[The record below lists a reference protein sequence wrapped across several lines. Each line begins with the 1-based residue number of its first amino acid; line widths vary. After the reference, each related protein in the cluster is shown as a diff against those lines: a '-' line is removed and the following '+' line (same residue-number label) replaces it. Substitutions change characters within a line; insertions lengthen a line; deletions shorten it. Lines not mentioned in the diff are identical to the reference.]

1 MNIPFNKP
9 HLMNKESLYM
19 GHAIQ
24 KVMNMQERLFVFL
37 FLLSVFLLNEVL
49 GVSGIDMTDEGFL
62 LSAYQQ
68 MFNDPQSTGM
78 MSCYNTLL
86 LGGLWNVLFGKLG
99 IIGFRMFA
107 ALLMTIISAFVY
119 YLCREVVGR
128 WWIFIG
134 LIMVF
139 LGGKYIFVF
148 HYNHTSALV
157 SIIIAFFLF
166 KSVTKNNAWYML
178 MAGVSLGFGVLFRV
192 PNICMCAFILI
203 LVPYYIHSR
212 DFKLLMRMFGF
223 AVLGFVIG
231 MVINLGLVVA
241 LRHQEYLIASFTGL
255 FASLDSAEDKHGMM
269 NLIITYVDQF
279 KSLLRYMSIIAIWP
293 IMLWFVC
300 KYETNNRLK
309 KFGVILLSACF
320 VYTIYDLCSEND
332 ASAIHLQ
339 LLYPIC
345 CAILLLTALKRRE
358 DAKVHYIITLSFLTM
373 FVLPLGSDY
382 GVHTVGAYSMYLAM
396 PLSIG
401 FLWREI
407 HLLAPEY
414 KKVFRSVVIVSM
426 LMVLMLTSYY
436 TLRGCYRDSGFRFRM
451 TASVKESVVPTTLT
465 KPERALKL
473 DTVLMHIK
481 PYVNSQT
488 QLLAYPGIPMINYMS
503 GTIPYLDN
511 SWIGIVPFEI
521 YRDKL
526 DYAASNK
533 ELPIIVIEKTKILD
547 LWYVPNEDWHSV
559 LDCKDGHP
567 SIEEKNI
574 LLDKFIN
581 DHQYRI
587 EYDDGCF
594 QVLIPNHWK

>member
-1 MNIPFNKP
+1 M
-9 HLMNKESLYM
+9 
-19 GHAIQ
+19 
-24 KVMNMQERLFVFL
+24 
-37 FLLSVFLLNEVL
+37 
-49 GVSGIDMTDEGFL
+49 
-62 LSAYQQ
+62 
-68 MFNDPQSTGM
+68 
-78 MSCYNTLL
+78 
-86 LGGLWNVLFGKLG
+86 LFGKLG

-107 ALLMTIISAFVY
+107 ALLMTIISTFVY
-119 YLCREVVGR
+119 CLCRDVVGR
-128 WWIFIG
+128 WWILIG
-134 LIMVF
+134 LIIVF
-139 LGGKYIFVF
+139 LSRKYIFVF

-157 SIIIAFFLF
+157 SIIIAFFMY
-166 KSVTKNNAWYML
+166 KAVTKNNVWYML
-178 MAGVSLGFGVLFRV
+178 MAGVSLGLGVLFRI

-203 LVPYYIHSR
+203 LVPYYLHTR
-212 DFKLLMRMFGF
+212 DFKLLMRMLGF

-231 MVINLGLVVA
+231 VVINLGLVFA
-241 LRHQEYLIASFTGL
+241 LGHQEYLIASFTGL
-255 FASLDSAEDKHGMM
+255 FVSLDSTEDKHGLM
-269 NLIITYVDQF
+269 NLMITYVNQF
-279 KSLLRYMSIIAIWP
+279 KSLLRYMSIIAICP
-293 IMLWFVC
+293 IMLWLVC
-300 KYETNNRLK
+300 KYETSNWLK
-309 KFGVILLSACF
+309 KFGVILLSVCF

-345 CAILLLTALKRRE
+345 CAVLLLTALKRRE
-358 DAKVHYIITLSFLTM
+358 DAKVHYLITLSFLTM

-382 GVHTVGAYSMYLAM
+382 GVHNLGAYSMYLAM
-396 PLSIG
+396 PLAIG
-401 FLWREI
+401 SLWKEM

-414 KKVFRSVVIVSM
+414 KKGFRPVAIIGM
-426 LMVLMLTSYY
+426 LMILMLTSFY

-488 QLLAYPGIPMINYMS
+488 QLLAYPEIPMINYLS

-511 SWIGIVPFEI
+511 SWIGIIPYEI

-526 DYAASNK
+526 KYAGSNK
-533 ELPIIVIEKTKILD
+533 ELPIIVLAKTPLY
-547 LWYVPNEDWHSV
+547 WYEATENWHSV
-559 LDCKDGHP
+559 LDCEDWHP

-581 DHQYRI
+581 DHWYRI

-594 QVLIPNHWK
+594 QVLIPDHCK

>member
-1 MNIPFNKP
+1 MGIPFNKQ
-9 HLMNKESLYM
+9 LFAGKEGSYM
-19 GHAIQ
+19 YQAIQ
-24 KVMNMQERLFVFL
+24 KVKNMQERLFVIL
-37 FLLSVFLLNEVL
+37 FLLSVFLLNALL

-68 MFNDPQSTGM
+68 MFNNPQSTGM

-86 LGGLWNVLFGKLG
+86 LGGLWNVLFGKFG
-99 IIGFRMFA
+99 IIGFRIFA

-119 YLCREVVGR
+119 YLCRDVVGR

-157 SIIIAFFLF
+157 SIITAFFTY
-166 KSVTKNNAWYML
+166 KSVTKNNVWYML

-203 LVPYYIHSR
+203 LIPYYLHTR
-212 DFKLLMRMFGF
+212 NFKLLMRLFGS

-241 LRHQEYLIASFTGL
+241 LGHQEYLIASFTGL
-255 FASLDSAEDKHGMM
+255 FVSLDSTEDKHGLM

-293 IMLWFVC
+293 ILLWLVC
-300 KYETNNRLK
+300 KYETNHLLK
-309 KFGVILLSACF
+309 RFVVILLSVCF
-320 VYTIYDLCSEND
+320 VYTLYDLCSENN
-332 ASAIHLQ
+332 AAAIHLQ

-345 CAILLLTALKRRE
+345 CAMLLLTALKRRE
-358 DAKVHYIITLSFLTM
+358 DAKVHYLVTLSFLTM

-396 PLSIG
+396 PLAIG
-401 FLWREI
+401 SLWKEI
-407 HLLAPEY
+407 HLLSPEY
-414 KKVFRSVVIVSM
+414 KRVFKPVTIIGMLLIVA
-426 LMVLMLTSYY
+426 LTTYY
-436 TLRGCYRDSGFRFRM
+436 SLRGCYRDSGFRFRM
-451 TASVKESVVPTTLT
+451 TATVKESVVPTTLT
-465 KPERALKL
+465 KPERSLKL

-511 SWIGIVPFEI
+511 SWIGIVPYEI

-526 DYAASNK
+526 NYASSNK
-533 ELPIIVIEKTKILD
+533 ELPIIVIAKTPRY
-547 LWYVPNEDWHSV
+547 WYVPNENWHSV
-559 LDCKDGHP
+559 LDCKDWHP

-594 QVLIPNHWK
+594 QVLIPDHRK